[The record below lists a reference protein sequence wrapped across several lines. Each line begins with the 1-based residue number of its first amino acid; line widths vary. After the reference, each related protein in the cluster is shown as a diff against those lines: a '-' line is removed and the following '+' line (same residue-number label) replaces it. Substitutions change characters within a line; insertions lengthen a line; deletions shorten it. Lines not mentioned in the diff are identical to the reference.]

1 MCVSPTRIPDMYGAL
16 LLTAALLLPSV
27 NIAYAD
33 APPEHATVGLK
44 YLNYQDSQSG
54 DTSITRGM
62 TRDRIAVNAL
72 TLESQV
78 PIAGKWLIGAT
89 LLEDS
94 ITGASPAYHS
104 SGFPAAAHDAASG
117 ASGELRHAGD
127 LSVTRYLQG
136 GSVTGGVSYSRESDY
151 ISRGYSLR
159 GNLSTDDKNTT
170 FTLGAGFNDDTV
182 DLNRQAV
189 IASKRQVE
197 PGKKHIYTGIVG
209 LTRVLTKSDIV
220 QLNVG
225 YANGNGYYS
234 DPYKDPDRRPEVR
247 NMTTLMT
254 RWNHH
259 FEGTEGTVR
268 LAYRYYSDTFGIRA
282 HTMDVE
288 YVQPLH
294 RGWTVTPLLR
304 MHSQKEADF
313 YLATN
318 TASPSDP
325 TPVPA
330 TAVYYSEDQRLSAFG
345 ALTLGIKFGK
355 ALGRSWLADVKYEH
369 YEQHGSWCMN
379 GHGDPGVAT
388 FIARS
393 VQLGISREF

>member
-1 MCVSPTRIPDMYGAL
+1 MSLPPAKTPARYGAML
-16 LLTAALLLPSV
+16 LSAVLLLPSV

-62 TRDRIAVNAL
+62 TRDRITVNAL

-78 PIAGKWLIGAT
+78 PIAGKWLIGVT
-89 LLEDS
+89 MLEDS

-104 SGFPAAAHDAASG
+104 AGFPAAGHDAASG

-127 LSVTRYLQG
+127 LSVTRYFQS

-159 GNLSTDDKNTT
+159 GALSTDDKNTT
-170 FTLGAGFNDDTV
+170 FSLGAGFNDDAV
-182 DLNRQAV
+182 DLDRPAV
-189 IASKRQVE
+189 VASKRQAE
-197 PGKKHIYTGIVG
+197 HGKKHVYTGIVG
-209 LTRVLTKSDIV
+209 LTRVLSKSDIV

-225 YANGNGYYS
+225 YAKGNGYFS
-234 DPYKDPDRRPEVR
+234 DPYKDPDERPDVR
-247 NMTTLMT
+247 DMTTVMT

-259 FEGTEGTVR
+259 FEGTEGTLR

-282 HTMDVE
+282 HTMDAE

-294 RGWTVTPLLR
+294 HGWTVMPLLR

-318 TASPSDP
+318 MASPSDP
-325 TPVPA
+325 TPVP
-330 TAVYYSEDQRLSAFG
+330 TDAVYCTEDQRLSAFG

-355 ALGRSWLADVKYEH
+355 VLGRNWQADVKYEH
-369 YEQHGSWCMN
+369 YEQHGSWCIN
-379 GHGDPGVAT
+379 GHGDPGLAT